1 MKLCSKDVM
10 KMLKDPKN
18 CVVLVL
24 VLIVLVVGVVYLL
37 KMRREGFQVTTTGN
51 EGTEVMEDTEVTE
64 VMEGTEVTEVMED
77 TEVMEG
83 PGVMEDTEG
92 TEVMGGPGDMGG
104 NGPPET
110 AEVPETTFNC
120 DGCTSACHTQE
131 TATRCLDNGCW
142 SASQ

>member
-37 KMRREGFQVTTTGN
+37 KMRREGFQVTTT
-51 EGTEVMEDTEVTE
+51 
-64 VMEGTEVTEVMED
+64 GTEVTEVMED

>member
-64 VMEGTEVTEVMED
+64 VMEGTEVMED

>member
-51 EGTEVMEDTEVTE
+51 EG
-64 VMEGTEVTEVMED
+64 TEVMED